1 MISRQQQI
9 TMARDS
15 TFEANAREDSVSVAC
30 AGLGARLAIISA
42 LAFPPNE
49 SCSSIVSLEF
59 LQHTHDASAAKL
71 PDLRTPSLQL
81 S

>member
-9 TMARDS
+9 TVARDS

-42 LAFPPNE
+42 LAFPPKE

-59 LQHTHDASAAKL
+59 LQRTHDAPAAKL
-71 PDLRTPSLQL
+71 HDLRTTPLQL
-81 S
+81 L